1 MKKIKPDDFKDPAGH
16 YSPAVV
22 SNGLVFVSGQIAADP
37 ETGEVLGGTIEQ
49 QAEICLANLERVLN
63 AAGSGL
69 DRLVKVNIFVSDE
82 DHWGPVNEVYKRVL
96 GNHKPARAIIPV
108 GNFREP
114 LLIEIEAVA
123 EVSDE

>member
-22 SNGLVFVSGQIAADP
+22 SNGLVFVSGQIAVDP
-37 ETGEVLGGTIEQ
+37 ETGEALGGSIEQ
-49 QAEICLANLERVLN
+49 QTEICLANLERVLE

-82 DHWGPVNEVYKRVL
+82 DYWGAVNEIFKRVL
-96 GNHKPARAIIPV
+96 GDHKPARAIIPV
-108 GNFREP
+108 GEFREP

-123 EVSDE
+123 ETNNG